1 MIQTFDII
9 TEFGT
14 SDPKLLSG
22 GIATALVT
30 TMQGLIIAIPCLL
43 FGGLLNGW
51 AERIKDD
58 MEKAALKAINL
69 YQDVRLA
76 AARRAA

>member
-1 MIQTFDII
+1 
-9 TEFGT
+9 
-14 SDPKLLSG
+14 
-22 GIATALVT
+22 
-30 TMQGLIIAIPCLL
+30 MQGLIIAIPCLL

>member
-1 MIQTFDII
+1 
-9 TEFGT
+9 
-14 SDPKLLSG
+14 
-22 GIATALVT
+22 
-30 TMQGLIIAIPCLL
+30 
-43 FGGLLNGW
+43 
-51 AERIKDD
+51 